1 MVVVKTYE
9 TELTRENR
17 WWLIEVDGIVMTQ
30 ARSLKEARVMAIDMI
45 AVAKDV
51 PSETIDV
58 SLRPKLDAEL
68 EAEVDKAR
76 SAIRD
81 LDEQQRIVAASS
93 RLVARKLVHSAGLT
107 GRDAAVVLGISP
119 QRVSQLLA
127 D

>member
-1 MVVVKTYE
+1 MKTYE
-9 TELTRENR
+9 AELTREGK
-17 WWLIEVDGIVMTQ
+17 WWLIEVDGIGTTQ

-45 AVAKDV
+45 AAAKNV
-51 PSETIDV
+51 PGETIDV
-58 SLRPKLDAEL
+58 YLRPKLDAEL

-93 RLVARKLVHSAGLT
+93 RRVARELVHTAGLT